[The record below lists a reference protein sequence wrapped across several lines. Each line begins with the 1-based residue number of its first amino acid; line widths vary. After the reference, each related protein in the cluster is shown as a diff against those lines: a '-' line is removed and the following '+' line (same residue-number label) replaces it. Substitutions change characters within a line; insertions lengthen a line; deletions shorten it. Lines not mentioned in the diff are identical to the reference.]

1 MPRGDLRRPEQG
13 VRSPGAGPSEQLQR
27 REAPAAGARWG
38 PGPWALPGRGAGAR
52 GVAPEIVGG
61 AVGGAESHDPRGPS
75 HPLVGGVLGVGGGV
89 CKSAWGDGQSQRAPR
104 VRAGG
109 SGTRPRA
116 QARVAAAPGF
126 CKRRC
131 KTASSTSFCSS
142 AAGRVRPGPREGQAA
157 AASSGG
163 GGAAGSGGRC
173 LRWRPGRPAPLQR
186 ASCIRSPPRPRAAA
200 ARSFPSAAAA
210 GAVAG
215 AGTGSPQG
223 RRHRPPSLTRTGS
236 ARVTPR

>member
-1 MPRGDLRRPEQG
+1 MTRRP
-13 VRSPGAGPSEQLQR
+13 
-27 REAPAAGARWG
+27 
-38 PGPWALPGRGAGAR
+38 LP
-52 GVAPEIVGG
+52 
-61 AVGGAESHDPRGPS
+61 
-75 HPLVGGVLGVGGGV
+75 PLVGGVFGWVEAYANQPGATANRDARRGSG
-89 CKSAWGDGQSQRAPR
+89 P
-104 VRAGG
+104 GG
-109 SGTRPRA
+109 SGTLPRA
-116 QARVAAAPGF
+116 QARVAAARGF

-131 KTASSTSFCSS
+131 KAASAPSFCSS

-157 AASSGG
+157 AASGGG

-210 GAVAG
+210 GAAAG